1 VPPIAQTLAGFDL
14 TSWNGIFAPA
24 GTPKEIIARLERETL
39 DILSRAEIR
48 KKFAAIGFEIAPMN
62 TSEFSRYVREQI
74 AYWGKLVRDAG
85 IPPE

>member
-1 VPPIAQTLAGFDL
+1 VPPIAETLAGFDL
-14 TSWNGIFAPA
+14 TSWNGVFAPA
-24 GTPKEIIARLERETL
+24 ATPKEIIARLEREIL

-62 TSEFSRYVREQI
+62 TGKFSRYVREQI